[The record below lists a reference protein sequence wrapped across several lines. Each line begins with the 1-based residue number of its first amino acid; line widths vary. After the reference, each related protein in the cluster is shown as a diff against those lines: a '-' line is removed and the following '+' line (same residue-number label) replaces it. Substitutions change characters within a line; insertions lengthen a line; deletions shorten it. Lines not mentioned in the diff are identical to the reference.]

1 MWREG
6 EIAIEVEGLGKRY
19 RLGMEARQHDTLVGT
34 MGSWFTAPVHNYR
47 RLRSLSRFSDD
58 GADDVLWALRDV
70 SFRVNRGEV
79 VGVIGGNGAGKSTLL
94 KILSGITDPT
104 TGRARLNG
112 RVASLLEVGIGFH
125 QELTGRENVYLNGTI
140 LGMRKL
146 EIDNKYEEIVEF
158 AGIAKFMDTPVK
170 RFSSGMGVRL
180 AFAVAAHLEP
190 EILLVDEVLAVGDA
204 AFQEKCLRK
213 MDSIVHGGRTILF
226 VSHDMKAIQ
235 QLCPRVI
242 VLEGGRKR
250 VDGDTS
256 TAIHEYLSE
265 AMEKQEG
272 VPLGLRERERPHY
285 GDHLRVRSVRMYDSI
300 GREST
305 TLRLG
310 EAFSVEVE
318 FDCLEQQSRVSV
330 SVGIDTEDGIELVS
344 AVSEEDGKLYQCPSG
359 DVLAVRATFDDLALN
374 VGAYHVRVGARTLKF
389 PLDFVR
395 DALSFQVLDALHTDS
410 PHSVDLPG
418 LVRCVPKWSSHGSEG
433 ACRVPAVGK

>member
-6 EIAIEVEGLGKRY
+6 DIAIEVEGLAKRY
-19 RLGMEARQHDTLVGT
+19 RLGVEAKQHDTLVGT
-34 MGSWFTAPVHNYR
+34 VGSWITAPVHNYR
-47 RLRSLSRFSDD
+47 RLRRLSRFSNDE
-58 GADDVLWALRDV
+58 ASDVLWALRDV
-70 SFRVNRGEV
+70 SFRVKRGEV

-94 KILSGITDPT
+94 KILSSITDPT
-104 TGRARLNG
+104 AGRARLNG

-140 LGMRKL
+140 LGMRKF
-146 EIDNKYEEIVEF
+146 EIDRKYEEIVEF
-158 AGIAKFMDTPVK
+158 AGIEKFMDTPVK

-242 VLEGGRKR
+242 VLENGRKR
-250 VDGDTS
+250 VDGDAA

-272 VPLGLRERERPHY
+272 VPLAVRDRERPHY
-285 GDHLRVRSVRMYDSI
+285 GEHLRVRSVGMYDST
-300 GREST
+300 GRESA

-310 EAFSVEVE
+310 EAFSIEVE
-318 FDCLEQQSRVSV
+318 FDCLEELSRVSV
-330 SVGIDTEDGIELVS
+330 NVGIDTEDGIELVS
-344 AVSEEDGKLYQCPSG
+344 AVSEEDGKLYRCPSG
-359 DVLAVRATFDDLALN
+359 DVLVVRATFDDLALN
-374 VGAYHVRVGARTLKF
+374 VGAYHVRVGARTMKF

-395 DALSFQVLDALHTDS
+395 DALSFQVLDALHGDS
-410 PHSVDLPG
+410 PHSEDLPG
-418 LVRCVPKWSSHGSEG
+418 LVRCIPKWSSHRSEG
-433 ACRVPAVGK
+433 ARRAPAVGQ